1 MSPGET
7 ETETRLEAVT
17 EVHLGAETEVYE
29 RTGKKACVRAE
40 MEACIKTETGSA
52 GRLTRRGMY
61 DEAGRRRSQGPGTPK
76 DGGTSKRGRYAPRR

>member
-29 RTGKKACVRAE
+29 RTGMKTCVRAE
-40 MEACIKTETGSA
+40 MEACIKAETGSA
-52 GRLTRRGMY
+52 GRLMRRGTY
-61 DEAGRRRSQGPGTPK
+61 DEAGMAESRS
-76 DGGTSKRGRYAPRR
+76 RHA

>member
-29 RTGKKACVRAE
+29 RTGMKTCVRAE
-40 MEACIKTETGSA
+40 MEACIKAETGFA
-52 GRLTRRGMY
+52 GRLRRRGTY
-61 DEAGRRRSQGPGTPK
+61 DEAGRAEESRS
-76 DGGTSKRGRYAPRR
+76 SHA